1 MEYCAKFGKSY
12 IDQPEFKLRL
22 YNWKRTEKF
31 IQEQAWAAR
40 HYKVG
45 HNKLSD
51 WTQGEYEKL
60 LGYAVP
66 MEKKTKNLEEPES
79 NATVVADSID
89 WRDYGMVDTVQ
100 N

>member
-1 MEYCAKFGKSY
+1 
-12 IDQPEFKLRL
+12 
-22 YNWKRTEKF
+22 
-31 IQEQAWAAR
+31 
-40 HYKVG
+40 
-45 HNKLSD
+45 
-51 WTQGEYEKL
+51 
-60 LGYAVP
+60 